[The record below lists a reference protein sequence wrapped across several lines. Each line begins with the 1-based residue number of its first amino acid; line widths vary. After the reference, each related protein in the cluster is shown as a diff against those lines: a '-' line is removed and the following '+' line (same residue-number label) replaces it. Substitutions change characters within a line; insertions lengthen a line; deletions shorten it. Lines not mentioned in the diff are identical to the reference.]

1 LAVEQLEDRM
11 LPSTFYAA
19 TVSDLIAD
27 IRAANTGGGLN
38 SIVLTAPTTSPY
50 VLTAANNSTDGPT
63 GLPVIAASN
72 NLTIV
77 GNGDTIER
85 STAAGTPYFRL
96 LDVASGGSLTVQN
109 LTVQNGMEV
118 GPYARGG
125 GVFNQG
131 SLILSAVT
139 VQNNRAEGG
148 GDAAGGGI
156 FSSGTLTLQN
166 GTLIQSNYAFG
177 GNAWIG
183 PDGGGWAYGGGV
195 YVAGGTA
202 NLTGVTLSKNVA
214 AGGRG
219 GDGDLNPPDL
229 VGIWPPESIG
239 GNGGSAFG
247 GGLFVNG
254 GTVNLS
260 GSTVSGNWAF
270 GGDGGKGTTYLYTAS
285 GGDAYGAG
293 IYIAGGTVSLSNDT
307 VQSNAAQGGFD
318 PWGSRAGGYGGGLYI
333 QYLATVY
340 LDSFTVAH
348 IINNTADFGPNIWGS
363 YTLRN

>member
-1 LAVEQLEDRM
+1 VEQLEDRM

-27 IRAANTGGGLN
+27 IRAANTSGGLN

-50 VLTAANNSTDGPT
+50 VLTAADNSTDGPT
-63 GLPVIAASN
+63 GLPVIAAGN
-72 NLTIV
+72 NLTLV
-77 GNGDTIER
+77 GNGDTIVR
-85 STAAGTPYFRL
+85 STAAGTPDFRL
-96 LDVASGGSLTVQN
+96 LDVASVGSLTVQN
-109 LTVQNGMEV
+109 LTVQNGVEV
-118 GPYARGG
+118 GAYARGG

-148 GDAAGGGI
+148 AGGDAAGGGI
-156 FSSGTLTLQN
+156 FSSGALTLQN
-166 GTLIQSNYAFG
+166 GTLIQSNYALG
-177 GNAWIG
+177 GNGWISS
-183 PDGGGWAYGGGV
+183 PGGSGWGGGV
-195 YVAGGTA
+195 YVGGGTA

-270 GGDGGKGTTYLYTAS
+270 GGDGGNGTSSLYTAS

-293 IYIAGGTVSLSNDT
+293 IYIAGGMGERWGAKRSDGLPVSLL
-307 VQSNAAQGGFD
+307 VG
-318 PWGSRAGGYGGGLYI
+318 
-333 QYLATVY
+333 
-340 LDSFTVAH
+340 
-348 IINNTADFGPNIWGS
+348 DFA
-363 YTLRN
+363 

>member
-1 LAVEQLEDRM
+1 VEQLEDRM

-27 IRAANTGGGLN
+27 IRAANTSGGLN
-38 SIVLTAPTTSPY
+38 SIVLTAPTASPY
-50 VLTAANNSTDGPT
+50 VLTAADNSTDGPT
-63 GLPVIAASN
+63 GLPVIAAGN
-72 NLTIV
+72 KLTLV
-77 GNGDTIER
+77 GNGDTIVR
-85 STAAGTPYFRL
+85 STAAGTPDFRL

-109 LTVQNGMEV
+109 LTVQNGVEV
-118 GPYARGG
+118 GAYARGG
-125 GVFNQG
+125 GIFNQG

-166 GTLIQSNYAFG
+166 GTLIQSNRALG
-177 GNAWIG
+177 GDGWPG
-183 PDGGGWAYGGGV
+183 LDGGSAWGGGV
-195 YVAGGTA
+195 YVGGGTA

-239 GNGGSAFG
+239 GNGGWAFG

-260 GSTVSGNWAF
+260 GSTVSGNQAF
-270 GGDGGKGTTYLYTAS
+270 GGQGGNGTSWQTAS
-285 GGDAYGAG
+285 GGEAYGAG
-293 IYIAGGTVSLSNDT
+293 IYIGGGTVSLSSDT

-318 PWGSRAGGYGGGLYI
+318 YWGVAQAGGYGGGLYI
-333 QYLATVY
+333 QYLATVS